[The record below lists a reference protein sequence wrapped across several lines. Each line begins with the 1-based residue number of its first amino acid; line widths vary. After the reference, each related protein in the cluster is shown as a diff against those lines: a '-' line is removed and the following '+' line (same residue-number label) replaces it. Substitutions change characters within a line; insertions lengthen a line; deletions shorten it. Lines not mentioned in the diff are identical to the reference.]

1 MSKIG
6 IRLVVLAVLVGAC
19 ASEATEPGVTS
30 VTGTSADSTVATA
43 AATTGTVPDG
53 PVGLFASEL
62 VEFDSCEA
70 FLAHIKA
77 EALERVGPYGF
88 NKDNPFLGGPVE
100 MMVEEEAADAPSDA
114 SVSAQAGEG
123 VDYSTT
129 NVQEVGVDEPDLV
142 KTDGGR
148 ILAVGYRALHYIDVS
163 SGVPELVSSM
173 PLLSWND
180 MDLWNQQIFMSGDT
194 VLLMA
199 HGLDPYARADQDIT
213 LVAQVDLSDP
223 DEMRVV
229 STLMIEAGFVS
240 ARLVGE
246 RVALVVS
253 ASPTIG
259 SEFVY
264 PSSSTESAE
273 LRAER
278 VNRSVIEESALEHWA
293 PRYELKV
300 PDGGVAS
307 EGSLIDC
314 SSGYAPQEFSGFDT
328 LSVVTFDL
336 TEGVAVD
343 QVATVMSGGDTVYAS
358 TDRLYVASH
367 RWIDRD
373 EAGED
378 DVEGITTH
386 IHRFDISGA
395 GGPVYEASGSVDGI
409 LLNQFAMSE
418 HDGYL
423 RVASTD
429 MPTWWWRTDGT
440 SESRV
445 DVLERDGRELHVVGS
460 VAGLGEGEQIFA
472 VRFMGEIGY
481 VVTFRQ
487 TDPLYTIDLSDP
499 TAPKVV
505 GELKILG
512 YSAYLHPIGEGLL
525 LGVGQDADEQGRT
538 SGTQVSVFDVSD
550 LANPIRIHQY
560 TFPEFSRSQAEFD
573 HHAFLYWP
581 PTSIAVLPIG
591 WLDYRDGDDNRVSFN
606 EAAVLDVGP
615 DGIDELGRIRQEIDP
630 GIDYEDLLGYDLYS
644 YMASVPISRS
654 LVVADTLFTLSWLG
668 LQGSDLDSLS
678 ETSWIRFPIEKY
690 AAN

>member
-30 VTGTSADSTVATA
+30 VAGTGADSTVDTVAPTA
-43 AATTGTVPDG
+43 GTVPDG

-88 NKDNPFLGGPVE
+88 NKDNPLLRETVQ

-114 SVSAQAGEG
+114 SVSAQAGGG

-142 KTDGGR
+142 KSDGSR

-163 SGVPELVSSM
+163 SGTPELVSSM

-180 MDLWNQQIFMSGDT
+180 IDLWNQEIFMSGDT

-273 LRAER
+273 SRAER
-278 VNRSVIEESALEHWA
+278 VNRSVIEESTLEHC
-293 PRYELKV
+293 P
-300 PDGGVAS
+300 
-307 EGSLIDC
+307 
-314 SSGYAPQEFSGFDT
+314 
-328 LSVVTFDL
+328 
-336 TEGVAVD
+336 
-343 QVATVMSGGDTVYAS
+343 
-358 TDRLYVASH
+358 
-367 RWIDRD
+367 
-373 EAGED
+373 
-378 DVEGITTH
+378 
-386 IHRFDISGA
+386 
-395 GGPVYEASGSVDGI
+395 
-409 LLNQFAMSE
+409 
-418 HDGYL
+418 
-423 RVASTD
+423 
-429 MPTWWWRTDGT
+429 GT
-440 SESRV
+440 
-445 DVLERDGRELHVVGS
+445 
-460 VAGLGEGEQIFA
+460 
-472 VRFMGEIGY
+472 
-481 VVTFRQ
+481 
-487 TDPLYTIDLSDP
+487 
-499 TAPKVV
+499 
-505 GELKILG
+505 
-512 YSAYLHPIGEGLL
+512 
-525 LGVGQDADEQGRT
+525 
-538 SGTQVSVFDVSD
+538 
-550 LANPIRIHQY
+550 N
-560 TFPEFSRSQAEFD
+560 
-573 HHAFLYWP
+573 
-581 PTSIAVLPIG
+581 
-591 WLDYRDGDDNRVSFN
+591 
-606 EAAVLDVGP
+606 
-615 DGIDELGRIRQEIDP
+615 
-630 GIDYEDLLGYDLYS
+630 
-644 YMASVPISRS
+644 
-654 LVVADTLFTLSWLG
+654 
-668 LQGSDLDSLS
+668 
-678 ETSWIRFPIEKY
+678 
-690 AAN
+690 